1 MLGNTQQKAVVDNI
15 INAAPGTKL
24 TDVQF
29 NLDSTSNFFS
39 GDLYI
44 KSFDPSAPVGDKLG
58 FTVNFEGDS
67 TLSLTAE

>member
-1 MLGNTQQKAVVDNI
+1 VLGNTQQKAVVDNI